1 MDTATRRQLMVERTI
16 RRRGVRDR
24 RVLAAVADVP
34 REAFLPP
41 ELVEFAY
48 DDRPLP
54 IEAGQTISQPYIV
67 ALMAEALQL
76 GPDED
81 VLEIGTGSGYA
92 AAVLA
97 RIAHRVYTIER
108 HAELADLARERLSRL
123 GFTNV
128 EVQHGDGTL
137 GWGDRAPFH
146 AIVVAAGGPDL
157 PRPLLDQLV
166 IGGRLVIPV
175 GTSRAQQLVRVTR
188 ISDTEYRRED
198 LGPVVFVPLIGAA
211 GWTDEDVGERTAG
224 ERTAGER
231 TIGETTAGETT
242 AGETTAGESGAERI
256 DASPARAAIPG
267 SPGPSSAAPG
277 PEDSAGPRGIA
288 PRRARIVAPYHAPRS
303 FAVPRLIAECAE
315 PIARIDDAEID
326 ALLERI
332 GDARIVL
339 LGEATHGTSEFY
351 RMRTRITQ
359 QLILR
364 HGFSG
369 VAVEAD
375 WPDAAAVNRY
385 VCGRPAQ
392 PRRWV
397 PFTRFPTWMWRN
409 REVQALIEWLR
420 AYNQDARRAVS
431 FSGLDLYSMYISA
444 YEVVHYLDRVDP
456 VAAGAARERYGRLT
470 PWQDDPAAYGRAA
483 LLGRMKSCEDEVV
496 AMLRELLARRMDYA
510 AQDGDEFFDAAQN
523 ARVVADAEAYYR
535 AMYYGSVASW
545 NLRDQHMFD
554 TLNAVLAHRGPD
566 TRLVVWEHN
575 SHVGDAAA
583 TEMAVRGE
591 HNIGHLSRTAFGDR
605 VYIVGF
611 GTDHGTV
618 AAADN
623 WDEPMQ
629 RMQVRPARPDS
640 YERLCHD
647 AQVPAFLLH
656 LRDPVRRALR
666 DELTEPRL
674 ERAIGVVYRPD
685 TELQSH
691 YFQAILPMQ
700 FDEYVWFDE
709 TSAVDPLPGGAAAIA
724 EAEHPFAP

>member
-1 MDTATRRQLMVERTI
+1 MDSASQRKLMVDRHI
-16 RRRGVRDR
+16 RARGIRDP
-24 RVLAAVADVP
+24 RVLAAIMAVP

-41 ELVEFAY
+41 ELEEFAY

-67 ALMAEALQL
+67 ALMTEALKL
-76 GPDED
+76 SPDED
-81 VLEIGTGSGYA
+81 ALEIGTGSGYA

-97 RIAHRVYTIER
+97 GVARRVYTIER
-108 HAELADLARERLSRL
+108 HAELAELARERFSRL
-123 GFTNV
+123 GYRNV
-128 EVQHGDGTL
+128 EVKCGDGTL
-137 GWGDRAPFH
+137 GWAEHAPYG

-157 PRPLLDQLV
+157 PQPLLDQLA
-166 IGGRLVIPV
+166 IGGRLVIPI
-175 GTSRAQQLVRVTR
+175 GTSRAQELVRVTR
-188 ISDTEYRRED
+188 ISATEYERED
-198 LGPVVFVPLIGAA
+198 LGPVVFVPLIGAQ
-211 GWTDEDVGERTAG
+211 GWTEEGEARRRRAATP
-224 ERTAGER
+224 R
-231 TIGETTAGETT
+231 
-242 AGETTAGESGAERI
+242 S
-256 DASPARAAIPG
+256 ASPIGGTPGAAPIIVRPAEHPSTRAA
-267 SPGPSSAAPG
+267 
-277 PEDSAGPRGIA
+277 
-288 PRRARIVAPYHAPRS
+288 
-303 FAVPRLIAECAE
+303 AVPRLIAECAE
-315 PIARIDDAEID
+315 PIARIEDAEID
-326 ALLERI
+326 GLLERI
-332 GDARIVL
+332 GDARVVL

-364 HGFSG
+364 HGFRA
-369 VAVEAD
+369 VAVEGD
-375 WPDAAAVNRY
+375 WPDAAAVDRY
-385 VCGRPAQ
+385 IRGLPPR

-420 AYNQDARRAVS
+420 AYNQDAARDVS
-431 FSGLDLYSMYISA
+431 FSGLDLYSMYTSA
-444 YEVVHYLDRVDP
+444 YEVVRYLDRIDP
-456 VAAGAARERYGRLT
+456 VAAQAARERYGRLT

-483 LLGRMKSCEDEVV
+483 LMGRMKSCEKDVV
-496 AMLRELLARRMDYA
+496 AMLRELLARRIEYT

-523 ARVVADAEAYYR
+523 ARVVADAESYYR
-535 AMYYGSVASW
+535 VMYYGSVASW

-554 TLNAVLAHRGPD
+554 TLKAILDHRGPD
-566 TRLVVWEHN
+566 ARVVVWEHN

-583 TEMAVRGE
+583 TEMAARGE
-591 HNIGHLSRTAFGDR
+591 HNIGHLCRTAFGDG

-629 RMQVRPARPDS
+629 RMRVRPARSDS

-647 AQVPAFLLH
+647 AAIPAFLLH
-656 LRDPVRRALR
+656 LRDPLRRSLR
-666 DELTEPRL
+666 DELTDPRL

-691 YFQAILPMQ
+691 YFQAILPAQ

-709 TSAVDPLPGGAAAIA
+709 TAAVDPLPLGELVEPA
-724 EAEHPFAP
+724 AEHPFAP